1 MAVSLFWR
9 SRNSR
14 TAVIVLL
21 LLISLATASVLAL
34 QANYS
39 DVYHRTT
46 AEGVLH
52 DYSSLIADE
61 VIRRSAADVGYYGY
75 YPLVQALVQQI
86 QKSGDLTQDARMTF
100 LSAPDP
106 RLKRAAGLARNYFQM
121 DRATGV
127 VTFLNDQAGENVT
140 AWLRQ
145 NLSRVPAQKGD
156 PGLQVFNTQIGGAPR
171 TFVAISTRGPQGGE
185 KVAGFEVDLHALTP
199 WFETALNRQPLVPPS
214 LGHGQV

>member
-39 DVYHRTT
+39 DVYHRAT

-61 VIRRSAADVGYYGY
+61 VIRRSAAEVGYYGY
-75 YPLVQALVQQI
+75 YPLAQALVQQI
-86 QKSGDLTQDARMTF
+86 QKSADLTQDLRMTF
-100 LSAPDP
+100 LSAQDA
-106 RLKRAAGLARNYFQM
+106 RLKRAAGLARSYFEM
-121 DRATGV
+121 DRPTGR
-127 VTFLNDQAGENVT
+127 VTFLEDQTDENVT

-145 NLSRVPAQKGD
+145 NLPRVTAQKSD
-156 PGLQVFNTQIGGAPR
+156 PGVQVFNTQIGGAPR
-171 TFVAISTRGPQGGE
+171 TFVAVSTRGPQGGE
-185 KVAGFEVDLHALTP
+185 KVAGFEVDLSA
-199 WFETALNRQPLVPPS
+199 
-214 LGHGQV
+214 

>member
-39 DVYHRTT
+39 DVYHRAT

-61 VIRRSAADVGYYGY
+61 VIRRSAAEVGYYGY
-75 YPLVQALVQQI
+75 YPVLQALLQQI
-86 QKSGDLTQDARMTF
+86 QQSGGIAQDAGKTF
-100 LSAPDP
+100 LSAPDA
-106 RLKRAAGLARNYFQM
+106 RLKRAAALAKNYFEM
-121 DRATGV
+121 NPPAGRI
-127 VTFLNDQAGENVT
+127 TFLGEQPGDAVVV
-140 AWLRQ
+140 WLRQ
-145 NLSRVPAQKGD
+145 KLP
-156 PGLQVFNTQIGGAPR
+156 QVT
-171 TFVAISTRGPQGGE
+171 
-185 KVAGFEVDLHALTP
+185 
-199 WFETALNRQPLVPPS
+199 
-214 LGHGQV
+214 